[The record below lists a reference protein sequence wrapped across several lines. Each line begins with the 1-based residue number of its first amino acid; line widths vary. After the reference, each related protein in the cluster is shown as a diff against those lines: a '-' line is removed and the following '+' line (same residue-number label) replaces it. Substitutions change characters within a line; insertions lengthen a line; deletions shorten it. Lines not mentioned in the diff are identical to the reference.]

1 MNTNAQTL
9 PVQQANTNDLGTMR
23 NNIDGDS
30 AVQRLQK
37 PANQNTPPQQGA
49 PADNATI
56 VLDSFVDGLDTA
68 FREAFS
74 NQRISGDNAL
84 IAQAQKEA
92 REALNALLT
101 GNNLMRISPEQMVKM
116 QGEIHTICNE
126 IAHEALGLVSAAT
139 VSPSHNQTSKRPPAD
154 IHLAL
159 RDRIN
164 TKIDAFHFKHLGHAA
179 KIDAEEKT
187 IASSKQHPQ

>member
-9 PVQQANTNDLGTMR
+9 PAPQANTSGLGTMR
-23 NNIDGDS
+23 TNIGVDS
-30 AVQRLQK
+30 SALQLKK
-37 PANQNTPPQQGA
+37 PANENAPPNQGSS
-49 PADNATI
+49 ADSANI
-56 VLDSFVDGLDTA
+56 ILDSFVDGLDTA

-74 NQRISGDNAL
+74 PQRISGDNAL

-92 REALNALLT
+92 REALGALLT
-101 GNNLMRISPEQMVKM
+101 GNNLMRISPDQMKTM
-116 QGEIHTICNE
+116 QDEIQTICNE

-139 VSPSHNQTSKRPPAD
+139 AAPTRNPTAKRPPAD

-179 KIDAEEKT
+179 KVDAEEKT
-187 IASSKQHPQ
+187 VAPSKQHPQ